1 MPIYNV
7 DEYNDDV
14 QQQKLSK
21 TLQQHDV
28 QQQQQQQ
35 HPLLLLPTDCGT
47 SNYPRVIH
55 NETTWKLLQNIYHE
69 NNGGGKKSYHHRIHA
84 RHRYLYTYSGLY
96 PKNAIEVRNDVLNR
110 GRTLYASKDIPKDTT
125 VWLSVHSSFTNDVED
140 GEDVENERGY
150 YNASGQ
156 GGQANK
162 AYFCSLEEVT
172 SFLQRLSSYPN
183 LQCDI
188 LLWAYATKL
197 ESNGS
202 VCVECDL
209 DEASYM
215 NHGEHPHL
223 ININSDSIT
232 TRDIQKGEEL
242 LMNYNAFIAHKSLD
256 WWDELRNTA
265 WKEEEQEECT
275 TNDENETVGGGDAMN
290 EYVKYGK
297 PKSTTTTA
305 SSSGAGAAAFGGVD
319 AASISIGGGGGGNKK
334 IYSFFETTGAS
345 LTTTSIFMTL
355 YLMKKGLL
363 IVQQQQQRRRRR
375 R

>member
-14 QQQKLSK
+14 QQKLSK
-21 TLQQHDV
+21 TLQPQ
-28 QQQQQQQ
+28 
-35 HPLLLLPTDCGT
+35 PLLLPTDCGT

-110 GRTLYASKDIPKDTT
+110 GRTLYASQDIPKDTI
-125 VWLSVHSSFTNDVED
+125 VWLSVHSSFSNDVED
-140 GEDVENERGY
+140 GEDIEN
-150 YNASGQ
+150 YNSFGQ

-172 SFLQRLSSYPN
+172 SFLQRLSPYPN
-183 LQCDI
+183 IQCDI
-188 LLWAYATKL
+188 LLWAYATKF
-197 ESNGS
+197 EGGS

-223 ININSDSIT
+223 ININSDSIAA
-232 TRDIQKGEEL
+232 RDIQKGEEL
-242 LMNYNAFIAHKSLD
+242 LMNYNDFIAHKSLD

-275 TNDENETVGGGDAMN
+275 TNDDENETVGGGDAMN

-305 SSSGAGAAAFGGVD
+305 SSSGAGAAAFGGGGGGVD
-319 AASISIGGGGGGNKK
+319 AASITIGGGGGGGGNKK

-345 LTTTSIFMTL
+345 LTTTSIFITL
-355 YLMKKGLL
+355 FLVKKGFS

-375 R
+375 RR